1 MTHSVGKFEICSL
14 KLAFLYAMFFIEL
27 SSTQSRSIS
36 GIASHICIISE
47 CFFLGQA
54 QGYLPVEQAPAV
66 SIAAASGVPV
76 HSHVPGGSQR
86 FDPPASTPFL
96 GCWLDPPWSL
106 RNPLGA
112 SNHRKRTAYNRFPTG
127 RSPPRSWQTKLP
139 SKVTWHFSCCQV
151 FSKLKT
157 SPPRVGW
164 KLLADWFLQQWT
176 PAGLIYYLFLLL
188 FLDLIFKCMEGIQ
201 IGDYT
206 SQHQRLITKSSGVSF
221 AHMLGHTEVVSG
233 GDNLVFPQSHTGILE
248 P

>member
-1 MTHSVGKFEICSL
+1 MNVFFWDRHKGICQWNKHQPWALPLQVVCLFIPTSPVGVPAVWPPSQHPFSGLLAGPPLGLYKILWAHQITGSVQH
-14 KLAFLYAMFFIEL
+14 
-27 SSTQSRSIS
+27 T
-36 GIASHICIISE
+36 IASP
-47 CFFLGQA
+47 LAG
-54 QGYLPVEQAPAV
+54 
-66 SIAAASGVPV
+66 
-76 HSHVPGGSQR
+76 
-86 FDPPASTPFL
+86 PPPQ
-96 GCWLDPPWSL
+96 
-106 RNPLGA
+106 
-112 SNHRKRTAYNRFPTG
+112 
-127 RSPPRSWQTKLP
+127 SWQTKLP